1 MVYLPSRKAA
11 ERLGLHPNTLRT
23 YADQGK
29 IPHYR
34 NSAGQRLYDVDA
46 YLRGS
51 IPAETVCYCRVSS
64 ARQRDDLQRQVDF
77 MRERYPDARI
87 VTDVGGGLNFHRKG
101 LVALLERLHRGAKLR
116 IVVAHRDRLARFGFD
131 LIQWMAEQNGG
142 GDRGSRQ
149 HETTAPKGNSPK
161 IFSPCSRPSVAGCTD
176 SAGTKTQSRRIRI
189 YPTPE
194 QKKLLR
200 LWFDAARWN
209 YNETIAWLQETQE
222 KAVWKA
228 LKTPIIHS
236 APERLKVAPYQV
248 RSIAVRDA
256 CRAMSMVKKRNKGR
270 SKTDGLAKCSFRS
283 RKHPKQSCFIPSSA
297 VSAHGA
303 YHSLLGRLR
312 MAESLPAQHGDSR
325 LTLHN
330 GQYHLVVTYPAQ
342 QQQAE
347 TQGRVVALD
356 PGIRSFLTY
365 FSESATGH
373 IGKND
378 FGRIQRLCAH
388 LDNLLSKAKRARQR
402 LQKRNLYA
410 ASNRIR
416 IKIINLVDELH
427 HQAARWLVDNY
438 DLILIPSFETKEM
451 SGKSKRKLRAKSV
464 RMLLTFAHFRF
475 RQFLIWKAWQSGKQ
489 VLVVNE
495 AYTSKTC
502 SWSGEIIANLGGRK
516 VVRGSDGVALE
527 RDINGARG
535 IFLRALGDSPVLRKL
550 TQDASATNTVSVC

>member
-1 MVYLPSRKAA
+1 MIPTSGRPAPPPASASAGSVAPSRKTTGNAKSN
-11 ERLGLHPNTLRT
+11 LGANSTPARTASPTL
-23 YADQGK
+23 A
-29 IPHYR
+29 
-34 NSAGQRLYDVDA
+34 VD
-46 YLRGS
+46 S
-51 IPAETVCYCRVSS
+51 I
-64 ARQRDDLQRQVDF
+64 
-77 MRERYPDARI
+77 
-87 VTDVGGGLNFHRKG
+87 G
-101 LVALLERLHRGAKLR
+101 GAKDLSPYWSDYT
-116 IVVAHRDRLARFGFD
+116 AALSSRLWLPTKID
-131 LIQWMAEQNGG
+131 LPGSDLSLANGWP
-142 GDRGSRQ
+142 SRTAAASWFSVS
-149 HETTAPKGNSPK
+149 ENTAPNRNSPK
-161 IFSPCSRPSVAGCTD
+161 LFSPFSTPSVAGCTD

-200 LWFDAARWN
+200 LWFDAARWT

-222 KAVWKA
+222 RAVWKA
-228 LKTPIIHS
+228 IKTLIIHS

-248 RSIAVRDA
+248 RSVAVRDA

-303 YHSLLGRLR
+303 YHYLLGTLR
-312 MAESLPAQHGDSR
+312 MAESLPAQHRDSR

-373 IGKND
+373 IGQND

-388 LDNLLSKAKRARQR
+388 LDHLLSKAKRARQR
-402 LQKRNLYA
+402 FQKRNRYA

-438 DLILIPSFETKEM
+438 DLILLPSFETKEM
-451 SGKSKRKLRAKSV
+451 SGKRQRKLRAKSV

-489 VLVVNE
+489 VLLVNE

-516 VVRGSDGVALE
+516 VVRGSDGVALQ

-535 IFLRALGDSPVLRKL
+535 IFLRALGGSPLLRKL
-550 TQDASATNTVSVC
+550 TQDASATNTNSVC